1 MSCGALPRYS
11 DVHGCSSVIASY
23 AFLGS
28 VSANANANI
37 GAPSTL
43 PSAVGS
49 IGASGSYVDRP
60 TLSYTPL
67 TGDKFTKSL
76 LRLIPPAAIFQL
88 IADGQPADFMLQT
101 TVRALNGVYNRSDAG
116 GSSRL

>member
-1 MSCGALPRYS
+1 
-11 DVHGCSSVIASY
+11 
-23 AFLGS
+23 
-28 VSANANANI
+28 
-37 GAPSTL
+37 
-43 PSAVGS
+43 
-49 IGASGSYVDRP
+49 VDRP